1 VVPGPGEIEAALRL
15 GVALWRFWYV
25 RCYLSEGRQRLEE
38 ALAMDGGATD
48 LRARALDGAGHLA
61 WCQGDFERAAARRE
75 ESLKLSRELEDK
87 AGIAASLNG
96 LAWVARMRGDY
107 ATSRSLLE
115 EALAIH
121 RELDDRRGLAE
132 SLFLLGGTDTF
143 EGKNHEAARSLLEEA
158 LVLYREVGDRQG
170 AADSVGVLGMVAL
183 SRGEYEQARSL
194 VEESRALMKSVGD
207 RRGFAKTSN
216 VLGDITLGQGD
227 HAAAGDL
234 YEGARKV
241 FADLDDGWWL
251 AWSLEGL
258 AGVDA
263 ARGRFARAAR
273 IFGAA
278 EALREEI
285 HSPRPTALQAVYDRG
300 LATVRAGLDEAAFA
314 AAWAAGREMAPE
326 RALVEETEEARPEQ
340 AAYPAGLTAREVEVL
355 RLVAQGMSN
364 ARVGGELFI
373 SPRTVDAHLTSIY
386 AKLGVSSRTA
396 ATRYAIEH
404 DLL

>member
-1 VVPGPGEIEAALRL
+1 MVPR
-15 GVALWRFWYV
+15 
-25 RCYLSEGRQRLEE
+25 
-38 ALAMDGGATD
+38 
-48 LRARALDGAGHLA
+48 
-61 WCQGDFERAAARRE
+61 DFERAAALRE
-75 ESLKLSRELEDK
+75 ESLKLSRALEDK

-107 ATSRSLLE
+107 ATSRSLLD

-121 RELDDRRGLAE
+121 RELGDKRGLAE
-132 SLFLLGGTDTF
+132 SLFLLGGTDAF
-143 EGKNHEAARSLLEEA
+143 EGNHEVARSLLEEA

-170 AADSVGVLGMVAL
+170 AADSVGVLGIVAL
-183 SRGEYEQARSL
+183 SKGEYERARSL
-194 VEESRALMKSVGD
+194 VEESQALMKSVGD

-216 VLGDITLGQGD
+216 ILGDITFGQGD

-234 YEGARKV
+234 YEEARKV

-263 ARGRFARAAR
+263 ARGRLARAAR

-285 HSPRPTALQAVYDRG
+285 HSPRPTALRAVYDRS
-300 LATVRAGLDEAAFA
+300 LATVRAGLDETAFA
-314 AAWAAGREMAPE
+314 AAWAAGRKMAPE
-326 RALVEETEEARPEQ
+326 QALAQETQEAGPEP
-340 AAYPAGLTAREVEVL
+340 AAYPVGLTAREVEVL
-355 RLVAQGMSN
+355 RLVARGMSN

-386 AKLGVSSRTA
+386 GKLGVSSRTA